1 MPPFLAF
8 PLSLWYYPNNFTLP
22 LLPHSLMA
30 RQAIFTSEEQKL
42 FSSPPVF
49 NSIERKRYFTFP
61 TGILETARKLD
72 KPHNRV
78 YFLLMYGYFKATNKF
93 YQRKFHQKDIVPVS

>member
-1 MPPFLAF
+1 
-8 PLSLWYYPNNFTLP
+8 
-22 LLPHSLMA
+22 MA
-30 RQAIFTSEEQKL
+30 RLAIFTSEEQKQ

-61 TGILETARKLD
+61 TGILEIVRKLD
-72 KPHNRV
+72 KPHNKV

-93 YQRKFHQKDIVPVS
+93 NQRKFHQKDIAYVAGKLNITIRADEAWEYKRRTYRDH